1 MSNYRQVLTNRFHLD
16 LSSVNRALSSFN
28 LKLEDDRQR
37 KQTICNRLIK
47 ELGCAPIDHPV
58 DAETFAK
65 TLIEQVILKGED
77 YVPAEA
83 AIAAAARVEKIKQ
96 RMPELY
102 AGIEVEVVGLT
113 PDEVKFAGEKKK
125 TAKKAK
131 RAGKGEAN
139 DKKAAAHEIYLKH
152 KDKSAGDIARLI
164 AADLKITYANA
175 YYYVSRVF
183 K

>member
-1 MSNYRQVLTNRFHLD
+1 MSNYRQVLSNRFHLD

-28 LKLEDDRQR
+28 VKLDDDRAR

-47 ELGCAPIDHPV
+47 ELGCSPIAHPI
-58 DAETFAK
+58 DAETYAK

-77 YVPAEA
+77 YVPEQA
-83 AIAAAARVEKIKQ
+83 AIAAAARVEKIRQ

-102 AGIEVEVVGLT
+102 VTDVEVEVIGET
-113 PDEVKFAGEKKK
+113 PEELKFKGEKKVKK
-125 TAKKAK
+125 TK
-131 RAGKGEAN
+131 RAGRGEAN
-139 DKKAAAHEIYLKH
+139 DKKTAAYEIYIKH
-152 KDKSAGDIARLI
+152 KDKPAGDIARLI
-164 AADLKITYANA
+164 AADLSITYANA